1 MPCDQ
6 RREAPGGE
14 GHYSGGLHYHQGDY
28 CLNLPPV
35 PGRPPADLKEGIRDW
50 GFVLLVL
57 ASALKDGDKWYEW
70 RGVDIMIGLSDAV
83 GRSKG

>member
-28 CLNLPPV
+28 CLNLTPV
-35 PGRPPADLKEGIRDW
+35 PGRSPSDLKEGIRGW
-50 GFVLLVL
+50 GFVLLAL
-57 ASALKDGDKWYEW
+57 ASALKGEDKRCEW
-70 RGVDIMIGLSDAV
+70 RGVDIMIGLSDGV